1 MALSIIVSSIVTL
14 LSMTAQDPT
23 HTIVLAILG
32 AFLYEKIAELVGLRT
47 TKELKRQTKDF
58 IEKEAAEKP
67 EVQL

>member
-1 MALSIIVSSIVTL
+1 
-14 LSMTAQDPT
+14 MTAQDPT